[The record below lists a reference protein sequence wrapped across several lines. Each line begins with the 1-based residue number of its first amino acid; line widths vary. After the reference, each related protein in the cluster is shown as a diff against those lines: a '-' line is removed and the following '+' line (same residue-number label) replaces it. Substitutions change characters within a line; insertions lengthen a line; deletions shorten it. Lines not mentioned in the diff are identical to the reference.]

1 LDLNA
6 SDPAFPAE
14 GRLVARFQYLA
25 LMALCVLV
33 TLPLEWIFD
42 ARVWRRPKRLVV
54 ALAPCFAVFV
64 AWDLWASSRRTW
76 TFNPEYTIGV
86 ELPGG
91 MVLEELVFFVVVPVC
106 ALLTIEAVR
115 NIMSGAVALRWRTE
129 DR

>member
-1 LDLNA
+1 M
-6 SDPAFPAE
+6 
-14 GRLVARFQYLA
+14 ARFQYLA
-25 LMALCVLV
+25 LMALCVIV

-42 ARVWRRPKRLVV
+42 ARVWRRPKRLVI

-64 AWDLWASSRRTW
+64 TWDLWASSRRTW
-76 TFNPEYTIGV
+76 TFNPDYTIGV

-106 ALLTIEAVR
+106 ALLTVEAVR
-115 NIMSGAVALRWRTE
+115 NIMSGAVALRWRTG